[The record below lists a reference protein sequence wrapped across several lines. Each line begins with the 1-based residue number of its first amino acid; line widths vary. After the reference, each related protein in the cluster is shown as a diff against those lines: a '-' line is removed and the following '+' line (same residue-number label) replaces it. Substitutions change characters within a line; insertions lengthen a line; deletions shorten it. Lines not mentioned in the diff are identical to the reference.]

1 MSSLQPRKKWILKQ
15 SKPQGV
21 ATFDFVKNPGSFQS
35 VLNELGFSML
45 AEMLLATSKNM
56 EETQNELETKSLQKL
71 NLSNKDGFNCFI
83 KLFRD

>member
-1 MSSLQPRKKWILKQ
+1 
-15 SKPQGV
+15 
-21 ATFDFVKNPGSFQS
+21 
-35 VLNELGFSML
+35 ML

-83 KLFRD
+83 KLFRDWSRSFLMYLCVELSNFSQQL